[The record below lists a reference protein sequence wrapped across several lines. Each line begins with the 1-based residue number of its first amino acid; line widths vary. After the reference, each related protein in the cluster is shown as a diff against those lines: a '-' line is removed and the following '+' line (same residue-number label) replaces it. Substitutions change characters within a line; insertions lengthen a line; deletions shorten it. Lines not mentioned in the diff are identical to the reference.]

1 MITRAT
7 MESTLLRDIAT
18 AIETQRSDDPIYRV
32 PPFKR
37 RAVEHFALLNGWR
50 WDPAYHFTP
59 EGLGKASNNYKP
71 GPLGWRDHALYF
83 QGPRPNGR
91 GWINVAIVGQPYA
104 GADCRAELA
113 ELERQGFRI
122 HTPPRGGKASI
133 WFPGQTL
140 FIVVTLPGV
149 EVKWLPE
156 QS

>member
-1 MITRAT
+1 LLS
-7 MESTLLRDIAT
+7 STD
-18 AIETQRSDDPIYRV
+18 
-32 PPFKR
+32 
-37 RAVEHFALLNGWR
+37 GR

-59 EGLGKASNNYKP
+59 EGLGKASNNYTP

-83 QGPRPNGR
+83 QGPRPNRR

-140 FIVVTLPGV
+140 FIVVTLPSV

>member
-7 MESTLLRDIAT
+7 TETTLLRDITT

-71 GPLGWRDHALYF
+71 GGNGRHCAPVFGSPRQRKVHSAVGASQIAQAQAQRRISIAVASDRARGRKADRGHEGQPLG
-83 QGPRPNGR
+83 
-91 GWINVAIVGQPYA
+91 
-104 GADCRAELA
+104 
-113 ELERQGFRI
+113 
-122 HTPPRGGKASI
+122 TP
-133 WFPGQTL
+133 
-140 FIVVTLPGV
+140 
-149 EVKWLPE
+149 
-156 QS
+156 